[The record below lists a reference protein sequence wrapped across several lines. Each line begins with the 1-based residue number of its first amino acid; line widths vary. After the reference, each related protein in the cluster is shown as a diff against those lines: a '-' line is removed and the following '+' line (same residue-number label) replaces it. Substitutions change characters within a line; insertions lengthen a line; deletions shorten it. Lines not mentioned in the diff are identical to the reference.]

1 MRCIPRSQTRIRVA
15 TPRVNPGSDPV
26 QPPRQTGA
34 FTHSHVQ
41 VHSPSGGSTQG
52 TKGSRRVPELVPVK
66 RHHGTHG
73 TLGHTDTRITQAERR
88 TCNLTTIPTHKR
100 HNSVKPKRPS
110 AVQHNARARARTSG
124 PPSNPQAREPLS
136 QGPEARSVRW
146 HACRDAR
153 ATTARR
159 RGRAV
164 LIVGSVYIFDFR
176 ISRARD
182 ARVHTRGCSWRISW
196 SCT

>member
-1 MRCIPRSQTRIRVA
+1 M
-15 TPRVNPGSDPV
+15 

-110 AVQHNARARARTSG
+110 AVVLFNTTRARARTSG

-164 LIVGSVYIFDFR
+164 LIVGSVSIFSIFGF
-176 ISRARD
+176 RAR
-182 ARVHTRGCSWRISW
+182 ARSAPCTRAYTGVQLADQLELHLS
-196 SCT
+196 